1 MQISRRGA
9 DVRDPLLL
17 TIDEAGRRLGIGRS
31 LIYELLKTDQLEV
44 VRIGRA
50 TRIPTDSV
58 TALVQRLRG
67 AA

>member
-1 MQISRRGA
+1 MKNHSLGDARE
-9 DVRDPLLL
+9 PLLV
-17 TIDEAGRRLGIGRS
+17 TIDEAARRLGLGRS
-31 LIYELLKTDQLEV
+31 SVYELLKSHQLEV

-58 TALVQRLRG
+58 AALVQRLRG

>member
-1 MQISRRGA
+1 MQVSRHSA
-9 DVRDPLLL
+9 DGRDPLLL

-31 LIYELLKTDQLEV
+31 SIYELLKTDQLEV

-58 TALVQRLRG
+58 AALVQRLRG